1 MYDAEG
7 NVLET
12 YPVDTKCAQGVSPG
26 HKSSGQMAYALN
38 NSSNYIE
45 AEYHDNFLMSS
56 DFTIEL
62 EW

>member
-1 MYDAEG
+1 MYDADG

-12 YPVDTKCAQGVSPG
+12 YPADTKYASAVSPG

-38 NSSNYIE
+38 NSTNYIE
-45 AEYHDNFLMSS
+45 AEYHDNMFMAS
-56 DFTIEL
+56 DLTVIL